1 MNIEL
6 EGTFSKA
13 SERIQ
18 RNMAEATKSATIN
31 LASVPARSRNKPKR
45 YIEEVGNVVDVS
57 EEVAIQND
65 VLVFRFLTRILF
77 AISIFKLYYFLQ
89 IYKDNFND
97 EPANKNK
104 SPGKRN
110 PKRAKKQVVGSDD
123 SAKQDDKTE
132 FAAWKLR

>member
-89 IYKDNFND
+89 IYK
-97 EPANKNK
+97 NK

-123 SAKQDDKTE
+123 SCSAKQ
-132 FAAWKLR
+132 A

>member
-6 EGTFSKA
+6 EGTFSNCKA

-57 EEVAIQND
+57 EEV
-65 VLVFRFLTRILF
+65 
-77 AISIFKLYYFLQ
+77 SY
-89 IYKDNFND
+89 
-97 EPANKNK
+97 
-104 SPGKRN
+104 
-110 PKRAKKQVVGSDD
+110 
-123 SAKQDDKTE
+123 TE
-132 FAAWKLR
+132 

>member
-31 LASVPARSRNKPKR
+31 LASVPARSRNKPKFKR

-57 EEVAIQND
+57 EEV
-65 VLVFRFLTRILF
+65 
-77 AISIFKLYYFLQ
+77 SY
-89 IYKDNFND
+89 
-97 EPANKNK
+97 
-104 SPGKRN
+104 
-110 PKRAKKQVVGSDD
+110 
-123 SAKQDDKTE
+123 TE
-132 FAAWKLR
+132 